1 MYLIN
6 SQVASLPMV
15 HVLASIDHIRGNL
28 LLSSGSFAS
37 FNFVFIDATTFE
49 PYFYEKMFMKYH
61 KRTGI
66 LLIIWYKLVANQLRE
81 SHMFSVHS
89 LGII

>member
-1 MYLIN
+1 
-6 SQVASLPMV
+6 MV

-28 LLSSGSFAS
+28 LLSSGSLAS

-49 PYFYEKMFMKYH
+49 PYFYEKMFKSQVSQAY
-61 KRTGI
+61 RYPTF
-66 LLIIWYKLVANQLRE
+66 IWYKLVANQLQELRT
-81 SHMFSVHS
+81 FSAHS